1 MTDERIEEIRK
12 FTVNK
17 AFKRLK
23 YIDYSSPN
31 VAFEVGA
38 IFGELD
44 KELYFQLRKEKT
56 RSYVLTNNQK
66 KFEREEIDN
75 E

>member
-12 FTVNK
+12 FTVNR

-23 YIDYSSPN
+23 YIDYYSPN

-44 KELYFQLRKEKT
+44 KELYIQLSREKKKE
-56 RSYVLTNNQK
+56 YVFKHQRDCAK
-66 KFEREEIDN
+66 EVIDN